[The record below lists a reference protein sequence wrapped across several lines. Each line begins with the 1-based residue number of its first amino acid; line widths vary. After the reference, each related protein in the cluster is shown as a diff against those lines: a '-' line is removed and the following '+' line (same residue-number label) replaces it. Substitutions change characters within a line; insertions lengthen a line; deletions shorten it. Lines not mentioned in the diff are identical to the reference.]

1 MTHEDCRLRLD
12 AYVDGTLSE
21 EELQQVG
28 HHLAGCAPCREEVE
42 RLKQL
47 LGNLRALPRSVMP
60 PRDLWPEISDRIASD
75 RIASGQRN
83 VVDMDDVRA
92 RGGRARWLRY
102 AVAASV
108 LIAFSSAI
116 TAYLARRSTSTA
128 PMVDRG
134 ELAHGGKI
142 ARPSVAAMT
151 VEATYNT
158 TILQLHRTL
167 AERRSGL
174 SPKTVRIVER
184 NLAIIDEAIRESQA
198 ALSAEPGDPELIRSV
213 AAMYERKIAL
223 LEDANG
229 LPDGS

>member
-1 MTHEDCRLRLD
+1 MNHEDCRLRLD

-21 EELQQVG
+21 EELRQVG
-28 HHLAGCAPCREEVE
+28 RHLADCDSCREEAE
-42 RLKQL
+42 RIKQL

-60 PRDLWPEISDRIASD
+60 PRDLWPEISDGITAGLIAAGERD
-75 RIASGQRN
+75 
-83 VVDMDDVRA
+83 VVDMDEVRA
-92 RGGRARWLRY
+92 RRGRGKWWRY

-116 TAYLARRSTSTA
+116 TAYLARKSPVA
-128 PMVDRG
+128 DRG
-134 ELAHGGKI
+134 DLAVGKPF

-151 VEATYNT
+151 VEATYSG
-158 TILQLHRTL
+158 TILQLHRAL

-174 SPKTVRIVER
+174 SPEAVRIVER
-184 NLAIIDEAIRESQA
+184 NLAIIDGAIRESQA